1 MGDKGSRFKAGWWV
15 MPLEAALIIALDQFT
30 KHLVVSNL
38 DLYESWVPIPA
49 LGRWLEIYHIT
60 NTGVAFG
67 LFQGGGTLFALV
79 PLAVS
84 VAILFYY
91 RSLPGGQWLLR
102 LTLGL
107 QMGGAVGNLIDRI
120 RVGHV
125 IDFIHVPYWPVF
137 NVADSAVTVG
147 TSLLVLLLLREEW
160 RERKTA
166 QTAEGAESVGESAPS
181 P

>member
-15 MPLEAALIIALDQFT
+15 MPLEAALIVALDQFT

-49 LGRWLEIYHIT
+49 LGRWLEIYYIT

-79 PLAVS
+79 PLVVS

-91 RSLPGGQWLLR
+91 RSLPSGQWLLR

-125 IDFIHVPYWPVF
+125 IDFIHVPYWPIF
-137 NVADSAVTVG
+137 NVADSAITVG
-147 TSLLVLLLLREEW
+147 TVLLALFLLREEW
-160 RERKTA
+160 QERKVT
-166 QTAEGAESVGESAPS
+166 QMAEGTESVGEGAPS
-181 P
+181 G